1 MASPN
6 EMRLADIA
14 ARGGQEQYEFDKFK
28 AMTGRSDKNPYGD
41 AGMFGRN
48 ADYRGDPLS
57 TNNRGMTQ
65 KSIDNINRLAYEQFL
80 GLQSGEGYQGSGM
93 TSPKQGYAPAL
104 KIGEYVPGGTVQRA
118 TPRGTGLGSFFKDGG
133 FLGAFLSDI
142 GGKAPRRFA
151 PNPPAAPYSP
161 DGDALGAVMY
171 NSVPNPA
178 AVSAARQAPQPYNAA
193 EMLQNNMPIANPI
206 REIGGSIGDNVSP
219 MEAIANPGGQAF
231 PDPAADMVDMTL
243 PTPRPTNVSDL
254 LDLRNRAQ
262 QTTDLVDSALSNVG
276 QTLDRDYSPS
286 PDAVTRENIMDAI
299 LANQVRDRNAQ
310 NIQNLVGQAAN
321 PRLAEQQEL
330 ANFNTMMDVH
340 ELARQSEQRKNI
352 EGIREAQR
360 LLGINNPLGDPIASV
375 PEAADQID
383 DFDMLTLG
391 STSLPTTAPSS
402 VIEGA
407 MDAIPYLYGY
417 GPSYSGMFD
426 RASTSARTTAPTTT
440 VTPTSVSREAT
451 IGDERARLM
460 GENRRVQEIENQLV
474 AQGVDRAEARM
485 RANRAVYAFGDATP
499 RTSMAIGRGAD
510 PMAVAFEAGLPPL
523 K

>member
-142 GGKAPRRFA
+142 GGQAPRKFV

-161 DGDALGAVMY
+161 DGNALGAVMY
-171 NSVPNPA
+171 ESAPNPA
-178 AVSAARQAPQPYNAA
+178 AMRRGPTTRSDEELASM
-193 EMLQNNMPIANPI
+193 MLTRDASPAIMPSNPVT
-206 REIGGSIGDNVSP
+206 EQGVFDVSP

-299 LANQVRDRNAQ
+299 LASQVRDRNAQ

-330 ANFNTMMDVH
+330 ENFNTMMDVH

-352 EGIREAQR
+352 EGIRETQR
-360 LLGINNPLGDPIASV
+360 LLGINDPLGDPIASF
-375 PEAADQID
+375 PEAADQIN

-391 STSLPTTAPSS
+391 TTPSPTAEMPPAL
-402 VIEGA
+402 I
-407 MDAIPYLYGY
+407 
-417 GPSYSGMFD
+417 
-426 RASTSARTTAPTTT
+426 TT
-440 VTPTSVSREAT
+440 VTPNSVSREAT

-510 PMAVAFEAGLPPL
+510 PMAAAFEAGLPPL

>member
-6 EMRLADIA
+6 EERARDIA

-28 AMTGRSDKNPYGD
+28 AMTGRSDTNPYGD
-41 AGMFGRN
+41 DGMFGSR
-48 ADYRGDPLS
+48 ADYSRTMSP
-57 TNNRGMTQ
+57 RA
-65 KSIDNINRLAYEQFL
+65 IDQINRMAFEQAQ
-80 GLQSGEGYQGSGM
+80 GLISGEGYQGRGM
-93 TSPKQGYAPAL
+93 DSPQPGYAPAL
-104 KIGEYVPGGTVQRA
+104 GIGDYIPGGTVQRA

-161 DGDALGAVMY
+161 DGEALGAVMY

-206 REIGGSIGDNVSP
+206 RETGGSIGDNVSP

-243 PTPRPTNVSDL
+243 PTPRPTNVSNL

-276 QTLDRDYSPS
+276 QTLDKDYSPS
-286 PDAVTRENIMDAI
+286 PAAITRENIMDAI
-299 LANQVRDRNAQ
+299 LASQVRDRNAQ
-310 NIQNLVGQAAN
+310 NIQNLVSEA
-321 PRLAEQQEL
+321 
-330 ANFNTMMDVH
+330 
-340 ELARQSEQRKNI
+340 ARQSEQRSAI
-352 EGIREAQR
+352 EGLLEAES
-360 LLGINNPLGDPIASV
+360 LLQNNNPLGDPIASF
-375 PEAADQID
+375 PEVSDQID

-391 STSLPTTAPSS
+391 TEAAKPSTSGGMLEINNPLGDPLISVGPPLSSKSYAPNNFDSLLGQQVGDPLPF
-402 VIEGA
+402 
-407 MDAIPYLYGY
+407 IP
-417 GPSYSGMFD
+417 
-426 RASTSARTTAPTTT
+426 APTTT

-510 PMAVAFEAGLPPL
+510 PMAAAFEAGLPPL
-523 K
+523 R

>member
-80 GLQSGEGYQGSGM
+80 GLKSGEGYQGSGM

-118 TPRGTGLGSFFKDGG
+118 TPRSTGIGSFLKDGG
-133 FLGAFLSDI
+133 ILGAFLSDI
-142 GGKAPRRFA
+142 GGQAPRRFV
-151 PNPPAAPYSP
+151 PNPPVAPYSP
-161 DGDALGAVMY
+161 DGNALGAVMY
-171 NSVPNPA
+171 DSVPNPA
-178 AVSAARQAPQPYNAA
+178 AMRRGPTTRSDEELASM
-193 EMLQNNMPIANPI
+193 MLTRDASPAIMPSNPVT
-206 REIGGSIGDNVSP
+206 EQGVFDVSP

-231 PDPAADMVDMTL
+231 PDPAADMFGDAMMVNQT
-243 PTPRPTNVSDL
+243 TENPTNVSDL
-254 LDLRNRAQ
+254 LDLRERSQ
-262 QTTDLVDSALSNVG
+262 QTTALVDSALSNVG

-321 PRLAEQQEL
+321 PRLAEQREL
-330 ANFNTMMDVH
+330 ENFNTMMDVR
-340 ELARQSEQRKNI
+340 ELARQSEQRKAI
-352 EGIREAQR
+352 EEIRESQR
-360 LLGINNPLGDPIASV
+360 LSDINNPPGDPLDLFMEGDV
-375 PEAADQID
+375 RQ
-383 DFDMLTLG
+383 MLSDLEMSLRRG
-391 STSLPTTAPSS
+391 SS
-402 VIEGA
+402 
-407 MDAIPYLYGY
+407 
-417 GPSYSGMFD
+417 
-426 RASTSARTTAPTTT
+426 
-440 VTPTSVSREAT
+440 
-451 IGDERARLM
+451 
-460 GENRRVQEIENQLV
+460 Q
-474 AQGVDRAEARM
+474 
-485 RANRAVYAFGDATP
+485 P
-499 RTSMAIGRGAD
+499 R
-510 PMAVAFEAGLPPL
+510 
-523 K
+523 